1 MELVVLEWETDS
13 WFEKEGQ
20 KGKRAKKGLFSGDT
34 RQTVL
39 AVLMWT

>member
-20 KGKRAKKGLFSGDT
+20 KGKRAKERFVF
-34 RQTVL
+34 R
-39 AVLMWT
+39 